1 LTGAWQEKCRAALT
15 CDAGKRELHMPNLT
29 LDRPGDNSATTQREL
44 RKSLPTFTVRIE
56 GKPGTAGIR
65 ALRAI
70 LKTLLRRHGFRCL
83 DA

>member
-1 LTGAWQEKCRAALT
+1 
-15 CDAGKRELHMPNLT
+15 MPNLT
-29 LDRPGDNSATTQREL
+29 LDPPGDNSAATQGEL
-44 RKSLPTFTVRIE
+44 RESLPTFTVRIV

-83 DA
+83 DARQEGGRQ